1 MSWIRTIAVAEA
13 GGRLKAL
20 YDLIKGSD
28 DNVDNIMAVH
38 SLRPH
43 TMQGHMALYKATLH
57 HPGNTLP
64 EWFLELIGVLVS
76 DLNRCGYCVEH
87 HSAGLQRLLA
97 DDGRH
102 ASMLGAIGVSV
113 VAAYAPR
120 GLDEPNPVLDT
131 EALSGLGLTPGML
144 ALLDYAA
151 TLTLAPAS
159 LSKGSI
165 AQLRAAGVDEG
176 EILEVNQVAAYF
188 AYANRTVLGL
198 GVNTEGDTLGLSPG
212 STDADTWEQR

>member
-1 MSWIRTIAVAEA
+1 MSWIRTIGVAEA

-20 YDLIKGSD
+20 YDLIKGPDES
-28 DNVDNIMAVH
+28 VDNIMMAH

-43 TMQGHMALYKATLH
+43 TMQGHMALYKAVLH

-76 DLNRCGYCVEH
+76 DLNRCAYCVEH
-87 HSAGLQRLLA
+87 HSAGLRRLLA

-102 ASMLGAIGVSV
+102 ASMLGAIGVSIV
-113 VAAYAPR
+113 TDYAPR
-120 GLDEPNPVLDT
+120 GIDEPAPSLDT
-131 EALSGLGLTPGML
+131 DALSTLGLTPGML

-159 LSKGSI
+159 LSKASI

-198 GVNTEGDTLGLSPG
+198 GINTDGDTLGLSPG
-212 STDADTWEQR
+212 AADAETWEHR

>member
-1 MSWIRTIAVAEA
+1 
-13 GGRLKAL
+13 
-20 YDLIKGSD
+20 
-28 DNVDNIMAVH
+28 MAVH

-102 ASMLGAIGVSV
+102 ASMLGAIG
-113 VAAYAPR
+113 
-120 GLDEPNPVLDT
+120 VLDT

-212 STDADTWEQR
+212 STDADTWEHR